1 MKRAL
6 GLIVSIWM
14 CFAVSGQTLTNYQ
27 YWIDAD
33 RLLSTTSAMPANTG
47 SAEVNWSIPT
57 TDLREGMHALFYR
70 FQDNAGAWSSPSA
83 WQFFVVRT
91 PENAI
96 PAVST
101 IEYWVD
107 TAVVSRTTLP
117 VSDDAVAFSI
127 DTRSMREGFHTLT
140 YRLTDNEG
148 FYSAPSAWQFFV
160 VRTPENA
167 IPAVSTIE
175 YWVDTAVVSRKTSP
189 VSDDAVAFSIDTRSM
204 REGFHTLTYR
214 LTDNEGFYSAPSA
227 WQFFVVRTPENAI
240 PAVSAIEYWVD
251 TAVVSRKTSLV
262 SDDAVAFSIDTRSM
276 REGLHTL
283 TYRLKDNEGFY
294 SAARTWHFFV
304 YRIPAHAT
312 AEVVAME
319 YWIDN
324 NVANRQQQTLSSQ
337 EAVLSLD
344 VMALGEG
351 EHVLYY
357 RLLDNE
363 GVYSAVFI
371 HPFQVL
377 NPYNPVMLLPYDTPT
392 LNTLQR
398 AANPDYMAY
407 PTAIES
413 QLPEIECIN
422 PED

>member
-1 MKRAL
+1 
-6 GLIVSIWM
+6 
-14 CFAVSGQTLTNYQ
+14 
-27 YWIDAD
+27 
-33 RLLSTTSAMPANTG
+33 
-47 SAEVNWSIPT
+47 
-57 TDLREGMHALFYR
+57 
-70 FQDNAGAWSSPSA
+70 
-83 WQFFVVRT
+83 
-91 PENAI
+91 
-96 PAVST
+96 
-101 IEYWVD
+101 
-107 TAVVSRTTLP
+107 
-117 VSDDAVAFSI
+117 
-127 DTRSMREGFHTLT
+127 
-140 YRLTDNEG
+140 
-148 FYSAPSAWQFFV
+148 
-160 VRTPENA
+160 
-167 IPAVSTIE
+167 
-175 YWVDTAVVSRKTSP
+175 
-189 VSDDAVAFSIDTRSM
+189 
-204 REGFHTLTYR
+204 
-214 LTDNEGFYSAPSA
+214 
-227 WQFFVVRTPENAI
+227 
-240 PAVSAIEYWVD
+240 
-251 TAVVSRKTSLV
+251 
-262 SDDAVAFSIDTRSM
+262 
-276 REGLHTL
+276 
-283 TYRLKDNEGFY
+283 
-294 SAARTWHFFV
+294 
-304 YRIPAHAT
+304 
-312 AEVVAME
+312 ME

>member
-6 GLIVSIWM
+6 AIIVSIRM
-14 CFAVSGQTLTNYQ
+14 CISVSAQTLTNYQ

-33 RLLSTTSAMPANTG
+33 RLLFSTAAMPANTG
-47 SAEVNWSIPT
+47 SAKVDWSIPT
-57 TDLREGMHALFYR
+57 AGLREGMHTLFYR
-70 FQDNAGAWSSPSA
+70 FQDETSSWSSPSA

-91 PENAI
+91 PNNAI
-96 PAVST
+96 PAVSS

-107 TAVVSRTTLP
+107 MAVEDRKTLA

-140 YRLTDNEG
+140 YRLKDNEG
-148 FYSAPSAWQFFV
+148 FYSSPSAWQFFV
-160 VRTPENA
+160 VRTPNNA
-167 IPAVSTIE
+167 IPAVSSIE
-175 YWVDTAVVSRKTSP
+175 YWVDMAVEDRKTL
-189 VSDDAVAFSIDTRSM
+189 A
-204 REGFHTLTYR
+204 
-214 LTDNEGFYSAPSA
+214 
-227 WQFFVVRTPENAI
+227 
-240 PAVSAIEYWVD
+240 
-251 TAVVSRKTSLV
+251 V

-294 SAARTWHFFV
+294 SAARTWQFFV
-304 YRIPAHAT
+304 YRIPTHAT

-319 YWIDN
+319 YWIDS
-324 NVANRQQQTLSSQ
+324 NVENRQQQTLSSQ

-344 VMALGEG
+344 VMVLEEG

-363 GVYSAVFI
+363 GVYSAVFT
-371 HPFQVL
+371 HPFKVL
-377 NPYNPVMLLPYDTPT
+377 NPYNPVMLLPYDAAT
-392 LNTLQR
+392 LNTLQK

-422 PED
+422 PKD